1 MTLSNSNPKYILEI
15 KEILSNARKR
25 AYSAVNSA
33 MVEAYWN
40 IGKRIVEEEQDGK
53 ERATY
58 GKEIIKNISEELTKE
73 FGKGFSTTNIRYFR
87 QFYILYPNA
96 IRHSVSDKLQNNQ
109 NQMLTTISNDYLYLQ
124 KLSWTHIRQILKI
137 HSKDA
142 QQWYLKEAAE
152 QNWSV
157 RTLDRNIS
165 TLYYQRLLS
174 SQEKE
179 SVQNEM
185 KQNTLEFQN
194 DSFEF
199 IKNPAVLE
207 FLNLPINLGYT
218 EKELEKA
225 LIDNLQKF
233 ILELGKG
240 YAFVERQQLIRT
252 ETSDFFIDLVFYNY
266 ILKCFVLIELK
277 TTKLNHQDIGQLDM
291 YVRMY
296 DDLKKQTSDNPT
308 IGILLCTETDH
319 TIAKYSILNDKEQLF
334 ASKYMPYLPTE
345 SELIAEIERER
356 IQFYNRQ

>member
-1 MTLSNSNPKYILEI
+1 MTLTNTKANYIVEI

-25 AYSAVNSA
+25 AYSAVNTA

-40 IGKRIVEEEQDGK
+40 IGKRIVEEEQGGK
-53 ERATY
+53 DRAEY
-58 GKEIIKNISEELTKE
+58 GKEIIKKVSEALTTE
-73 FGKGFSTTNIRYFR
+73 FGKGFSQRTLWDMK
-87 QFYILYPNA
+87 QFYLTFIQFEKLRTVCA
-96 IRHSVSDKLQNNQ
+96 VLKWSHIKLIMRVSNKE
-109 NQMLTTISNDYLYLQ
+109 
-124 KLSWTHIRQILKI
+124 
-137 HSKDA
+137 A

-174 SQEKE
+174 SHEKE
-179 SVQNEM
+179 SVQKEM
-185 KQNTLEFQN
+185 KQNTQEFQH

-266 ILKCFVLIELK
+266 ILKCFVIIELK

-291 YVRMY
+291 YVRMF
-296 DDLKKQTSDNPT
+296 DDLKKQSSDNPT

-334 ASKYMPYLPTE
+334 ASKYMPFLPTE

-356 IQFYNRQ
+356 IQFFNRQ

>member
-1 MTLSNSNPKYILEI
+1 MTLSNSNPNYVVEI

-53 ERATY
+53 ERAEY
-58 GKEIIKNISEELTKE
+58 GKEIIKKLSKELTTE
-73 FGKGFSTTNIRYFR
+73 FGKGFSERTLWEIK
-87 QFYILYPNA
+87 QFYLIFIDFEKLRTVCA
-96 IRHSVSDKLQNNQ
+96 VLKWSHIKLIMRVSNKE
-109 NQMLTTISNDYLYLQ
+109 
-124 KLSWTHIRQILKI
+124 
-137 HSKDA
+137 A
-142 QQWYLKEAAE
+142 QQWYLKEAAQ

-174 SQEKE
+174 SHEKE
-179 SVQNEM
+179 SVQKEM
-185 KQNTLEFQN
+185 KQNTQEFQH

-266 ILKCFVLIELK
+266 ILKCFVIIELK

-291 YVRMY
+291 YVRMF
-296 DDLKKQTSDNPT
+296 DDLKKQSSDNPT

>member
-1 MTLSNSNPKYILEI
+1 
-15 KEILSNARKR
+15 
-25 AYSAVNSA
+25 

-53 ERATY
+53 ERAEY
-58 GKEIIKNISEELTKE
+58 GKEIIKKLSKELTTE
-73 FGKGFSTTNIRYFR
+73 FGKGFSERTLWEIK
-87 QFYILYPNA
+87 QFYLIFIDFEKLRTVCA
-96 IRHSVSDKLQNNQ
+96 VLKWSHIKLIMRVSN
-109 NQMLTTISNDYLYLQ
+109 
-124 KLSWTHIRQILKI
+124 
-137 HSKDA
+137 KDA

-174 SQEKE
+174 SHEKE
-179 SVQNEM
+179 SVQKEM
-185 KQNTLEFQN
+185 KQNTQEFQH

-266 ILKCFVLIELK
+266 ILKCFVIIELK

-291 YVRMY
+291 YVRMF
-296 DDLKKQTSDNPT
+296 DDLKKQSSDNPT

>member
-1 MTLSNSNPKYILEI
+1 MTLTNSNPNYVVEI

-53 ERATY
+53 ERAEY
-58 GKEIIKNISEELTKE
+58 GKEIIKKLSKELTTE
-73 FGKGFSTTNIRYFR
+73 FGKGFSERTLWEIK
-87 QFYILYPNA
+87 QFYLIFIDFEKLRTVCA
-96 IRHSVSDKLQNNQ
+96 VLKWSHIKLIMRVSNKE
-109 NQMLTTISNDYLYLQ
+109 
-124 KLSWTHIRQILKI
+124 
-137 HSKDA
+137 A
-142 QQWYLKEAAE
+142 QQWYLKEAAQ

-174 SQEKE
+174 SHEKE
-179 SVQNEM
+179 SVQKEM
-185 KQNTLEFQN
+185 KQNTQEFQH

-266 ILKCFVLIELK
+266 ILKCFVIIELK

-291 YVRMY
+291 YVRMF
-296 DDLKKQTSDNPT
+296 DDLKKQSSDNPT

>member
-1 MTLSNSNPKYILEI
+1 MTLTNSNPNYILEI

-53 ERATY
+53 ERAEY
-58 GKEIIKNISEELTKE
+58 GKEIIKKLSKELTTE
-73 FGKGFSTTNIRYFR
+73 FGKGFSERTLWEIK
-87 QFYILYPNA
+87 QFYLIFIDFEKLRTVCA
-96 IRHSVSDKLQNNQ
+96 VLKWSHIKLIMRVSNKE
-109 NQMLTTISNDYLYLQ
+109 
-124 KLSWTHIRQILKI
+124 
-137 HSKDA
+137 A

-174 SQEKE
+174 SHEKE
-179 SVQNEM
+179 SVQKEM
-185 KQNTLEFQN
+185 KQNTQEFQH

-266 ILKCFVLIELK
+266 ILKCFVIIELK

-291 YVRMY
+291 YVRMF
-296 DDLKKQTSDNPT
+296 DDLKKQSSDNPT

-356 IQFYNRQ
+356 IQFFNRQ